1 MNQPANA
8 TIRPATADDQAPI
21 KAIIHEAGIN
31 PRNLDWPNFL
41 IAEDTTIK
49 QIVGIGQVKPHSDG
63 TRELASI
70 AVIPDRQRQ
79 GIARMV
85 IEALLARES
94 GMLFLICEH
103 DNQGLYE
110 RFGFV
115 PLQPPDMPRDL
126 RKLWR
131 MVRLAQPALRRIY
144 SPDFELVVM
153 RRDAPTQAELRD

>member
-1 MNQPANA
+1 MVSPANIL
-8 TIRPATADDQAPI
+8 IRPGTADDQATI
-21 KAIIHEAGIN
+21 KAIVHEAGIN

-41 IAEDTTIK
+41 IAEDTTSR
-49 QIVGIGQVKPHSDG
+49 QVVGIGQVKPHGDG

-79 GIARMV
+79 GIARML
-85 IEALLARES
+85 IDALLARES
-94 GMLFLICEH
+94 GTLYLICEH

-115 PLQPPDMPRDL
+115 ALQPADMPRDL

-131 MVRLAQPALRRIY
+131 MVRLAQPAVRL
-144 SPDFELVVM
+144 
-153 RRDAPTQAELRD
+153 